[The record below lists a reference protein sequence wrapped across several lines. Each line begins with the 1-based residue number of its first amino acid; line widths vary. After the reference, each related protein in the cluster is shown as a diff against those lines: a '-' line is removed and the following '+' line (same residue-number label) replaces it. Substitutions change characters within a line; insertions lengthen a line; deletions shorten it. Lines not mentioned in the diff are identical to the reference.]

1 MGGEKMIFEPITVTN
16 ILEKRP
22 EELAG
27 FLNTHVLSNKLPIYT
42 ANHQV
47 SVSSEI
53 VPRLSKYANDKAYVT
68 ELYNI
73 VIAQYFKQ
81 KSSKRNDKDNYNDS
95 LYVELDA
102 KKEILYRTMQALEG
116 LYEAASRIMTGIGEP
131 DPRLSRHP

>member
-1 MGGEKMIFEPITVTN
+1 MIYEPLT
-16 ILEKRP
+16 ILNVLDQKP
-22 EELAG
+22 ENMAG
-27 FLNTHVLSNKLPIYT
+27 YLNTHILSLKLPVYT
-42 ANHQV
+42 ANQQV
-47 SVSSEI
+47 SVPTEI
-53 VPRLSKYANDKAYVT
+53 IPRLSVYANNRCFVT

-81 KSSKRNDKDNYNDS
+81 KSSKRNDKDNYNDA